1 MVYTTFQVVLQ
12 VANIFSMQGSPY
24 YFLFSDNLAEN
35 LADDMQKECLKGRTL
50 TLKLKTAAFEV
61 TLTSFCNR
69 WTDLFVSWLT
79 RLMNHLNQVRT
90 RAATAPNY
98 ISSKEDILI
107 YAKKLLKAELP
118 LSLRLM
124 GRCDL

>member
-61 TLTSFCNR
+61 ALVFVTIEMR
-69 WTDLFVSWLT
+69 LFVS
-79 RLMNHLNQVRT
+79 
-90 RAATAPNY
+90 
-98 ISSKEDILI
+98 
-107 YAKKLLKAELP
+107 
-118 LSLRLM
+118 
-124 GRCDL
+124 